1 MKTFKP
7 FHVATSAQSITIA
20 KRTSYAME
28 LAQALGLLD
37 PDTEAWI
44 KARIEDKELATRDSN
59 ALNNKLHCPNQ
70 YARFA
75 FTDIKTAQKARK
87 GGRLSLQHDSSS
99 QFEKEYNK
107 Q

>member
-7 FHVATSAQSITIA
+7 FHVATSAQSVTIA
-20 KRTSYAME
+20 KRTNHALD
-28 LAQALGLLD
+28 LALALGILD

-44 KARIEDKELATRDSN
+44 KARIEDKCLSTRDDN
-59 ALNNKLHCPNQ
+59 ARNNKLHCPNQ

-75 FTDIKTAQKARK
+75 FTNIKTAQKARK

-99 QFEKEYNK
+99 QFEKEYSK